1 MNIVE
6 TFPAPQTDAGRLFW
20 LPCYVRLAQEV
31 YGGYVRSG
39 EDYEREH
46 HVRSCATR
54 WGVTRLC
61 SLALLAG
68 EATYDLNDNTVT
80 VTRTIVEE

>member
-1 MNIVE
+1 MTFTEI
-6 TFPAPQTDAGRLFW
+6 FPAPQTKAGGLFW

-31 YGGYVRSG
+31 YSGYVRAG

-46 HVRSCATR
+46 HVRSCAMR
-54 WGVTRLC
+54 WGITRRC
-61 SLALLAG
+61 SLALLTG
-68 EATYDLNDNTVT
+68 EATYDLNDDTVT